1 MDGDPARPGGLRGLP
16 PHIPVG
22 AQIGAYRI
30 ESYVDRGGMAS
41 VYEATDMRLDRRVAL
56 KVLAQ
61 ELSEGSDFRERF
73 VRESRFAASLDHPNI
88 VPIYDAGEADGHLY
102 IAMRYVRGSDLAT
115 VLREKGPFDPAHAL
129 AILGP
134 VADALD
140 TAHAAG
146 LVHRDVKPANILLTS
161 AAGRDRF
168 EHVYL
173 TDFGLTKRT
182 SALSKLTATG
192 HFIGTLAY
200 VSPEQIR
207 GEPLNALSDLY
218 ALGCVAYECFTGV
231 PPFVRDD
238 QAALLWA
245 HLNDQPTPLSYY
257 RSNLVAAD
265 PVVARALAKNPSD
278 RYQTCDQFTQMLAE
292 VLLTGRHRQSSMLT
306 VESAPPPVTEVVP
319 GSSRGVLRG
328 VTAPAGKESPDER
341 EAQRPGEGGTP
352 AKPPRMNQPP
362 MGGGGSDDGPVDAPS
377 EGEPS
382 KDPPKNRRPGRRVM
396 VTVVAAAA
404 VVVAVITVVMVVRSV
419 AQSPSDLA
427 APAGTSPTSSAGAS
441 QGASEEVAVA
451 NSLATTLTQAP
462 PATSAVV
469 PVSAVAIPTI
479 EGQPIGVGATPGF
492 VAITPDGRL
501 AYIANRGAGVVT
513 VVDTTVNKVIA
524 QIPMRTGPPQY
535 VAFTP
540 DGNHAYVSIF
550 NPKKTINLVA
560 VLDTRTTR
568 VVRTISV
575 DQKPVA
581 LAVSPDGK
589 RVYVPS
595 HDARAIDIID
605 VATNALVQRVD
616 VPPNPHWIRFT
627 PDGKFAYIADHESN
641 VLSVLDTASH
651 TVIKT
656 IAVGTSP
663 HSVAVSPDGK
673 QVAVVC
679 YDSNDAYFIDTATNQ
694 VTGTVAVGTNPQD
707 VTYSPDGHYVYT
719 ANVDSNTVSV
729 VDTETGTVT
738 ATIPTDSPTSI
749 AVLPNGRAAYVT
761 NLDTGTLTVLDT
773 GQ

>member
-1 MDGDPARPGGLRGLP
+1 MDGAPARSGGPRGLP

-41 VYEATDMRLDRRVAL
+41 VYEATDLRLDRRVAL

-61 ELSEGSDFRERF
+61 ELSEESDFRERF

-88 VPIYDAGEADGHLY
+88 VPIYDAGESDGHLY

-182 SALSKLTATG
+182 SALSKLTVTG
-192 HFIGTLAY
+192 HFIGTMAY

-245 HLNDQPTPLSYY
+245 HLNDQPTPLSHY
-257 RSNLVAAD
+257 RSNLLAAD

-278 RYQTCDQFTQMLAE
+278 RYQTCDEFTQMLAE

-306 VESAPPPVTEVVP
+306 VESAAPPPRTEVVP
-319 GSSRGVLRG
+319 GSSGDVLRG
-328 VTAPAGKESPDER
+328 AASPAAKESPDER
-341 EAQRPGEGGTP
+341 AAQRPSE
-352 AKPPRMNQPP
+352 PPGMHQSPTGR
-362 MGGGGSDDGPVDAPS
+362 GSDDGPVDAPS
-377 EGEPS
+377 QGEPS
-382 KDPPKNRRPGRRVM
+382 DDPPKHRRPGRRAIL
-396 VTVVAAAA
+396 TVVTAVA
-404 VVVAVITVVMVVRSV
+404 VVVAVLTVVIVVRSV
-419 AQSPSDLA
+419 TQSPSDPA
-427 APAGTSPTSSAGAS
+427 APASASPATSSAAP
-441 QGASEEVAVA
+441 QGASEEVAIPG
-451 NSLATTLTQAP
+451 SLATTFTQTP
-462 PATSAVV
+462 PANSAVV
-469 PVSAVAIPTI
+469 PVSAVAIPAI
-479 EGQPIGVGATPGF
+479 DGQPIDVGATPGF
-492 VAITPDGRL
+492 VAITPDGRQ
-501 AYIANRGAGVVT
+501 AYIANRDAGVVT

-524 QIPMRTGPPQY
+524 QIRMPDGPPQY

-540 DGNHAYVSIF
+540 DGNHAYVSIY
-550 NPKKTINLVA
+550 NPEKTINLVA
-560 VLDTRTTR
+560 VLDTRTTK
-568 VVRTISV
+568 VVQTIPV

-581 LAVSPDGK
+581 LAVSPDGQ

-595 HDARAIDIID
+595 HDAHAIDIID
-605 VATNALVQRVD
+605 IATNALVQRVD

-641 VLSVLDTASH
+641 ELSVIDTATN
-651 TVIKT
+651 TVIQT

-663 HSVAVSPDGK
+663 HSVAVSPDGTK
-673 QVAVVC
+673 VAVVC
-679 YDSNDAYFIDTATNQ
+679 YDSNDVYFIATATNQ
-694 VTGTVAVGTNPQD
+694 VVGKVAVGTNPQD

-729 VDTETGTVT
+729 VDTETVAVT

-749 AVLPNGRAAYVT
+749 AVLPNGRKAYVT
-761 NLDTGTLTVLDT
+761 NLGTGTLTVLDT
-773 GQ
+773 GP